1 MTKQEI
7 LTDLVSIQTLYR
19 SYQRETDA
27 SMRSAIHTQFASE
40 LDCLIEDLRAE
51 CVAELGKDD
60 SK

>member
-7 LTDLVSIQTLYR
+7 LADLVSIQTLYR
-19 SYQRETDA
+19 RLQVERDPSL
-27 SMRSAIHTQFASE
+27 MSAVGTQFESE